1 MKEDLENKGEI
12 FYGVGLT
19 IVGMCIFN
27 LGLTYGLSKMG
38 GSAGALVPIAFMQIP
53 EVPGSPIYVYAVGL
67 TLALAF
73 AWGLG
78 FASTIAEPALN
89 ALGITTENLTNG
101 VFKKKTLINAVSL
114 GVAFG
119 IAVGLAKLIFDL
131 PLAWLL
137 VPGYLLTA
145 VLTFFSTEEFV
156 NIAWDSAGVTTGPI
170 TVPLVLALGLGLGN
184 ATNAVEGFGILCM
197 ASIGPIMTVLITGLW
212 KQYQARV
219 RALAK
224 TKVSLAT
231 AEPEAKGII

>member
-1 MKEDLENKGEI
+1 
-12 FYGVGLT
+12 
-19 IVGMCIFN
+19 MCRSRLCRF
-27 LGLTYGLSKMG
+27 LKCQG
-38 GSAGALVPIAFMQIP
+38 P
-53 EVPGSPIYVYAVGL
+53 PIYVYAVGL

-145 VLTFFSTEEFV
+145 VLTFFLHR
-156 NIAWDSAGVTTGPI
+156 GVRQHR
-170 TVPLVLALGLGLGN
+170 LGQCRRDHRPHHGSSG
-184 ATNAVEGFGILCM
+184 VSSGIG
-197 ASIGPIMTVLITGLW
+197 SW
-212 KQYQARV
+212 
-219 RALAK
+219 
-224 TKVSLAT
+224 
-231 AEPEAKGII
+231 